1 MKNEDQPIGSRDDL
15 IQISVG
21 FLREVKDM
29 TTGAEMETW
38 LNEKYGEESQ
48 LYRDLARLITAGAD
62 EDWAENLEVGGL
74 SYRRSRILEAAPETF
89 QFSIT
94 AVYMNSSEA
103 KTFKDEEDKACSAVD
118 RKSTRLN
125 SSHSCA
131 SRMPPS

>member
-1 MKNEDQPIGSRDDL
+1 MRISDWSSDVCSSDL
-15 IQISVG
+15 
-21 FLREVKDM
+21 VKDM

-94 AVYMNSSEA
+94 AVYMNSSED
-103 KTFKDEEDKACSAVD
+103 KPFKYEEDKACSAVTATD
-118 RKSTRLN
+118 TLRAKSTRLFHLLRAC
-125 SSHSCA
+125 S
-131 SRMPPS
+131 